1 MTATLMTHVK
11 PRPAHRGPRS
21 AGRGQAAS
29 CAGDPAL
36 GDQSR
41 ERTEE
46 SAGEKS
52 QSGPRPAQEHAPRQ
66 PARQLTPAEQHDLAA
81 RIKAGDQV
89 AREALIVA
97 NLRLVANIARR
108 YYSYGATLDD
118 LIQEG
123 SRGLIYAVERY
134 DPETHNTRFSTYAS
148 YWIRNTIQR
157 AIAANFSLIRVPD
170 YMFRL
175 NVRSHQVGGEP
186 RTEDRPAPDD
196 RGSAALGSR
205 LEISHR
211 QRQLLNHSIDVIRN
225 KGYNSRMMT
234 YARLQSDRR
243 EFLALT
249 GLTFQEFQLLLN
261 AFTPAYERRYPKD
274 RTLADRPRQRCA
286 GGGRKGVLDCPE
298 QKLLFLLVYLKTY
311 PLQVLMGELF
321 SLSQPGVNYWI
332 HRLLPVLRD
341 ALDSLS
347 VLPERNPNDFA
358 RSQTATGT
366 EPRLIIDGTER
377 RRQRP
382 KSPEK
387 QALHYS
393 GKKKAHTD
401 KNVVIV
407 DLRRKCIGFLSR
419 TYVGKTH
426 DKKIADSEGISYP
439 PKAEL
444 YKDTGFQGY
453 EPAVTRTCQAKK
465 KAAPRGTHSR

>member
-1 MTATLMTHVK
+1 MGMRKLSV
-11 PRPAHRGPRS
+11 
-21 AGRGQAAS
+21 
-29 CAGDPAL
+29 
-36 GDQSR
+36 
-41 ERTEE
+41 
-46 SAGEKS
+46 
-52 QSGPRPAQEHAPRQ
+52 
-66 PARQLTPAEQHDLAA
+66 
-81 RIKAGDQV
+81 
-89 AREALIVA
+89 
-97 NLRLVANIARR
+97 
-108 YYSYGATLDD
+108 
-118 LIQEG
+118 
-123 SRGLIYAVERY
+123 
-134 DPETHNTRFSTYAS
+134 
-148 YWIRNTIQR
+148 
-157 AIAANFSLIRVPD
+157 
-170 YMFRL
+170 
-175 NVRSHQVGGEP
+175 
-186 RTEDRPAPDD
+186 
-196 RGSAALGSR
+196 
-205 LEISHR
+205 
-211 QRQLLNHSIDVIRN
+211 DVIRN

-234 YARLQSDRR
+234 YATLQSDRR

-249 GLTFQEFQLLLN
+249 GLTLQEFQLLLN

-321 SLSQPGVNYWI
+321 GLSQPGVNYWI

>member
-21 AGRGQAAS
+21 AGRSQAAS

-211 QRQLLNHSIDVIRN
+211 QRQLLNHSMISRSSYCGVDDNDEETTLEETIADRHRPEHDLETAEKLDELHKALDQLTPVEAWLIRRHFGLDDPHEDSPSAVIRA
-225 KGYNSRMMT
+225 GTAPIATAGSRRWT
-234 YARLQSDRR
+234 YAQIGRALGISVHRARQIGQGALRKLRSSLQCGVSSTEFSDRG
-243 EFLALT
+243 A
-249 GLTFQEFQLLLN
+249 
-261 AFTPAYERRYPKD
+261 
-274 RTLADRPRQRCA
+274 
-286 GGGRKGVLDCPE
+286 
-298 QKLLFLLVYLKTY
+298 
-311 PLQVLMGELF
+311 
-321 SLSQPGVNYWI
+321 
-332 HRLLPVLRD
+332 
-341 ALDSLS
+341 
-347 VLPERNPNDFA
+347 
-358 RSQTATGT
+358 T
-366 EPRLIIDGTER
+366 EPDQCFSPASETTTAEHCESGRL
-377 RRQRP
+377 
-382 KSPEK
+382 S
-387 QALHYS
+387 S
-393 GKKKAHTD
+393 S
-401 KNVVIV
+401 
-407 DLRRKCIGFLSR
+407 KCP
-419 TYVGKTH
+419 V
-426 DKKIADSEGISYP
+426 
-439 PKAEL
+439 
-444 YKDTGFQGY
+444 
-453 EPAVTRTCQAKK
+453 
-465 KAAPRGTHSR
+465 

>member
-1 MTATLMTHVK
+1 MI
-11 PRPAHRGPRS
+11 
-21 AGRGQAAS
+21 
-29 CAGDPAL
+29 
-36 GDQSR
+36 
-41 ERTEE
+41 
-46 SAGEKS
+46 
-52 QSGPRPAQEHAPRQ
+52 
-66 PARQLTPAEQHDLAA
+66 PARL
-81 RIKAGDQV
+81 IKPDY
-89 AREALIVA
+89 EALI
-97 NLRLVANIARR
+97 L
-108 YYSYGATLDD
+108 
-118 LIQEG
+118 E
-123 SRGLIYAVERY
+123 E
-134 DPETHNTRFSTYAS
+134 
-148 YWIRNTIQR
+148 IR
-157 AIAANFSLIRVPD
+157 
-170 YMFRL
+170 
-175 NVRSHQVGGEP
+175 
-186 RTEDRPAPDD
+186 
-196 RGSAALGSR
+196 SR
-205 LEISHR
+205 LKEGHNNRSDLEKHQKKR
-211 QRQLLNHSIDVIRN
+211 FYPSGQCSTVLRCEPSLRTVAWLNFASVNGIVQERESLDVIRN

-234 YARLQSDRR
+234 YATLQSDRR

-249 GLTFQEFQLLLN
+249 GLTLQEFQLLLN

-321 SLSQPGVNYWI
+321 GLSQPGVNYWI

-387 QALHYS
+387 QALHYR

-444 YKDTGFQGY
+444 LDSGEKN
-453 EPAVTRTCQAKK
+453 
-465 KAAPRGTHSR
+465 

>member
-1 MTATLMTHVK
+1 
-11 PRPAHRGPRS
+11 
-21 AGRGQAAS
+21 
-29 CAGDPAL
+29 
-36 GDQSR
+36 
-41 ERTEE
+41 
-46 SAGEKS
+46 
-52 QSGPRPAQEHAPRQ
+52 
-66 PARQLTPAEQHDLAA
+66 
-81 RIKAGDQV
+81 
-89 AREALIVA
+89 
-97 NLRLVANIARR
+97 
-108 YYSYGATLDD
+108 
-118 LIQEG
+118 
-123 SRGLIYAVERY
+123 
-134 DPETHNTRFSTYAS
+134 
-148 YWIRNTIQR
+148 
-157 AIAANFSLIRVPD
+157 
-170 YMFRL
+170 
-175 NVRSHQVGGEP
+175 
-186 RTEDRPAPDD
+186 
-196 RGSAALGSR
+196 
-205 LEISHR
+205 
-211 QRQLLNHSIDVIRN
+211 
-225 KGYNSRMMT
+225 MMT
-234 YARLQSDRR
+234 YATLQSDRR

-249 GLTFQEFQLLLN
+249 GLTLQEFQLLLN

-321 SLSQPGVNYWI
+321 GLSQPGVNYWI

-465 KAAPRGTHSR
+465 KPPGGELTAAEKRTNRKLARIRVNVEHALAGVKRSRIVKDVLRNTKDGVSDSAMEAACGLHNLRVQNRRRPLRR

>member
-1 MTATLMTHVK
+1 MTATLMTYVK

-21 AGRGQAAS
+21 AGRGEAAS
-29 CAGDPAL
+29 FAGDPAL

-52 QSGPRPAQEHAPRQ
+52 QSGPRPAREHAPRQ

-175 NVRSHQVGGEP
+175 NVRAHKVGGEP
-186 RTEDRPAPDD
+186 RTEDGPAPDD

-211 QRQLLNHSIDVIRN
+211 QRQLLNHSMISRSSYCGIDDYGEETSLEETI
-225 KGYNSRMMT
+225 
-234 YARLQSDRR
+234 
-243 EFLALT
+243 
-249 GLTFQEFQLLLN
+249 
-261 AFTPAYERRYPKD
+261 
-274 RTLADRPRQRCA
+274 ADRHRPEHDLETA
-286 GGGRKGVLDCPE
+286 EKLDELHKGS
-298 QKLLFLLVYLKTY
+298 T
-311 PLQVLMGELF
+311 
-321 SLSQPGVNYWI
+321 N
-332 HRLLPVLRD
+332 
-341 ALDSLS
+341 
-347 VLPERNPNDFA
+347 
-358 RSQTATGT
+358 
-366 EPRLIIDGTER
+366 
-377 RRQRP
+377 
-382 KSPEK
+382 
-387 QALHYS
+387 
-393 GKKKAHTD
+393 
-401 KNVVIV
+401 
-407 DLRRKCIGFLSR
+407 
-419 TYVGKTH
+419 
-426 DKKIADSEGISYP
+426 
-439 PKAEL
+439 
-444 YKDTGFQGY
+444 
-453 EPAVTRTCQAKK
+453 
-465 KAAPRGTHSR
+465 

>member
-1 MTATLMTHVK
+1 MAEGIAT
-11 PRPAHRGPRS
+11 RSSRGHRTICLPIKEEDYLRVIH
-21 AGRGQAAS
+21 
-29 CAGDPAL
+29 DP
-36 GDQSR
+36 
-41 ERTEE
+41 
-46 SAGEKS
+46 
-52 QSGPRPAQEHAPRQ
+52 
-66 PARQLTPAEQHDLAA
+66 
-81 RIKAGDQV
+81 KAF
-89 AREALIVA
+89 RH
-97 NLRLVANIARR
+97 
-108 YYSYGATLDD
+108 TLDD
-118 LIQEG
+118 CFRQT
-123 SRGLIYAVERY
+123 
-134 DPETHNTRFSTYAS
+134 PELFPV
-148 YWIRNTIQR
+148 
-157 AIAANFSLIRVPD
+157 NFALG
-170 YMFRL
+170 YEL
-175 NVRSHQVGGEP
+175 K
-186 RTEDRPAPDD
+186 DD
-196 RGSAALGSR
+196 RKSAKQQIPIR
-205 LEISHR
+205 RI
-211 QRQLLNHSIDVIRN
+211 LLKDDSAYSIRPSFLMPYMTAHTADVEGPLDVIRN

-234 YARLQSDRR
+234 YATLQSDRR